1 MSIVES
7 AAARVI
13 PPLSALLQKPL
24 CLVDGQSPEASGSF
38 AIRFSAPRM
47 CVISADGK
55 PFSDP
60 ERQLLNS
67 LFEVV
72 RIGEETEMKMQEL
85 DLRPEAPCD
94 AFGGQLEQRMLSMQR
109 ENLEL
114 IVRNRVLN
122 EVSSRDTLTGLF
134 NRGYVIEKLDSEINR
149 SVRHGSP
156 MAVLMIDLDHFKN
169 INDSYGHNVGDQVLQ
184 WVGKTLRESCR
195 VYDVPGRYGGEE
207 FCVVLPETLVGN
219 TTVVAER
226 IRNRFESSELT
237 IGDNTLRVTASFGI
251 AGLESM
257 PGDALTPATLID
269 RADRALYCAKN
280 RGRNRV
286 ELWDSALLTD
296 ESSTSH

>member
-1 MSIVES
+1 
-7 AAARVI
+7 
-13 PPLSALLQKPL
+13 
-24 CLVDGQSPEASGSF
+24 
-38 AIRFSAPRM
+38 M
-47 CVISADGK
+47 CVVSADGK

-60 ERQLLNS
+60 ERQLLNT
-67 LFEVV
+67 LFDII
-72 RIGEETEMKMQEL
+72 RIGDETEMKMQEL
-85 DLRPEAPCD
+85 
-94 AFGGQLEQRMLSMQR
+94 EQRMLSLQR
-109 ENLEL
+109 ENLDL
-114 IVRNRVLN
+114 VVRNRVLN

-169 INDSYGHNVGDQVLQ
+169 INDTYGHNVGDQVLQ

-207 FCVVLPETLVGN
+207 FCVVLPETRTGN

-226 IRNRFESSELT
+226 IRSRFESTELN
-237 IGDNTLRVTASFGI
+237 IGDAMLRVTASFGI
-251 AGLESM
+251 AGLDSVSAD
-257 PGDALTPATLID
+257 GALSPAALLD

-286 ELWDSALLTD
+286 ELWDAGLLPD
-296 ESSTSH
+296 EGVSH